1 MNSLDLKELIEK
13 NKDELFSEISDEI
26 DNEKITDIDS

>member
-13 NKDELFSEISDEI
+13 NKDELFSTCIYDEQRTVLA
-26 DNEKITDIDS
+26 EV

>member
-26 DNEKITDIDS
+26 DNEKITDI